1 LFGISGF
8 WSIKRGSE
16 FLGISGKFSVIG
28 GFGGSLLSNHFLP
41 VKMES
46 TLLSG
51 S

>member
-1 LFGISGF
+1 LVGIIGF
-8 WSIKRGSE
+8 WSIKTG
-16 FLGISGKFSVIG
+16 LGVFSISGKFSVIG